1 MNIRKQL
8 DDLKK
13 QGATP
18 LEYLEDAL
26 EMYEKGMYKA
36 EFIVETV
43 LPKLLI
49 KLGGKPDPKGDI
61 SNIGRDK
68 LDEWSRRN
76 QKIDTE
82 EPEEEKGLVSSAAR
96 AIGGDELV

>member
-1 MNIRKQL
+1 MNRMDIRKQL
-8 DDLKK
+8 NDLKK

-61 SNIGRDK
+61 SNVGRDR
-68 LDEWSRRN
+68 LDAWAKRN
-76 QKIDTE
+76 EK
-82 EPEEEKGLVSSAAR
+82 PNEEKVLGTIVGAMA
-96 AIGGDELV
+96 GDE